1 MNGEISMLIMTSNTD
16 TQYSA
21 APVLSNDEAKE
32 FITGGQKPAGCQ
44 FQEVPVGKLIRAG
57 GFWFKPSIPS
67 HSVAR
72 LFLISRDITMAS
84 LSELER
90 PGALL
95 YYSVRAST
103 FYVGRIVERPNG
115 GQVLTPILRDLH
127 PDLPI
132 QQLNFIGRV
141 IAAI

>member
-1 MNGEISMLIMTSNTD
+1 MTSNAH

-32 FITGGQKPAGCQ
+32 FITRGQKPVGCQ

-57 GFWFKPSIPS
+57 GFWFKPNIPS

-72 LFLISRDITMAS
+72 LFLVSRDNTMAS
-84 LSELER
+84 LAESER

-95 YYSVRAST
+95 YFSVAAST
-103 FYVGRIVERPNG
+103 FYVGKIVALPNG
-115 GQVLTPILRDLH
+115 SQALTPLLGDLH
-127 PDLPI
+127 PDLPL
-132 QQLNFIGRV
+132 QQLTFVGRV